1 MIDLSPDRTVSLG
14 KTMSE
19 SRQMV
24 SPSAAFVNAAP
35 IVLRGALSSPAAESS
50 PLPDTYIT
58 VPLLV
63 PLLVPGAAAA
73 SAAVGSMVMSRLTV
87 NSHDNN
93 FVFTLNAPLHIVI
106 PAKARPLRQYP
117 DRFLILRGSSFVR
130 RIDAVLSPFCARAVT
145 RCQKVYFSAA
155 QLLIIFL
162 YYSTVDSV

>member
-1 MIDLSPDRTVSLG
+1 
-14 KTMSE
+14 
-19 SRQMV
+19 MV
-24 SPSAAFVNAAP
+24 SPSVAFVNAAP
-35 IVLRGALSSPAAESS
+35 IVFRGALSSPAAESS

-58 VPLLV
+58 V

-93 FVFTLNAPLHIVI
+93 FVFTSNAPLHIVI
-106 PAKARPLRQYP
+106 PAKARLIRRYP